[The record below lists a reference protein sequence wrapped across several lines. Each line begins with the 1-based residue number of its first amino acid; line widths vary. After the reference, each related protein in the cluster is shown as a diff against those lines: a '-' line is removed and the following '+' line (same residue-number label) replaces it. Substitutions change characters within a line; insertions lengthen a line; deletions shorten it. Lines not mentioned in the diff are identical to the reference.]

1 MPPSSATPLI
11 LFFYMWLLFW
21 RQLLLPLEVFEQAK
35 EVHTSPQKFI
45 VCSMKVCVYAIAKNE
60 EKFVRRW
67 LDSMREADG
76 IYVLDTG
83 SDDGT
88 VRLLKEGGAHVK
100 TEIFSPFRFDLAR
113 NASLQAVPEDADL
126 CVCTDLDEVFAP
138 GWRKGLEEAAKA
150 GAEQIYYRYTW
161 NFNPDGSEGHVFWTG
176 KAHTRFGFEWRH
188 PVHEVLYTTDGHES
202 KVAYAKGVWLK
213 HLADPTKSRAQY
225 LPLLELSVREH
236 PENDRNAHYLGRE
249 YFFHGRYDDAI
260 AELKRHLSLPS
271 SVWKDERAASMRYLS
286 RCYLIKGDMREGE
299 KWILRAVAEAE
310 YLREPWVDAA
320 QFYVR
325 TKRWHGAAFCALR
338 ALEITKRSMSY
349 INEPAA
355 WGYAPYDCLAV
366 AQYYLGDLENSLKN
380 ARIAADLN
388 KDDPRL
394 TANLS
399 LIRAAYAAKK
409 E

>member
-1 MPPSSATPLI
+1 
-11 LFFYMWLLFW
+11 
-21 RQLLLPLEVFEQAK
+21 
-35 EVHTSPQKFI
+35 
-45 VCSMKVCVYAIAKNE
+45 MKVIVYAICKNE
-60 EKFVRRW
+60 AQFADRW
-67 LDSMREADG
+67 MDSMSEADQVV
-76 IYVLDTG
+76 VLDTG
-83 SDDGT
+83 SSDDT
-88 VRLLKEGGAHVK
+88 VEKLRARGAQVFSQV
-100 TEIFSPFRFDLAR
+100 IFPWRFDTAR
-113 NASLQAVPEDADL
+113 NLSLDLVPEDADI
-126 CVCTDLDEVFAP
+126 CVCTDLDEVFQP
-138 GWRKGLEEAAKA
+138 GWRSLLEAVWFPGA
-150 GAEQIYYRYTW
+150 GQATYRYTW
-161 NFNPDGSEGHVFWTG
+161 SFNQDGSEGVVFWYEKIHARHG
-176 KAHTRFGFEWRH
+176 YRWVH
-188 PVHEVLYTTDGHES
+188 PVHEVLRRTDGAES
-202 KVAYAKGVWLK
+202 WGVASAPEIVLEHHPDSG
-213 HLADPTKSRAQY
+213 KSRSGY
-225 LPLLELSVREH
+225 LPLLELSVKEA
-236 PENDRNAHYLGRE
+236 PEDDRNAHYLGRE